1 MTVHFIIS
9 SNCFGSYIIPD
20 AFICELMILAATCRD
35 TREAL
40 EREGMP
46 IMVRVYL
53 RAIRKT
59 RKLHDKLRWVC
70 IRFPSVH
77 RQNVTR
83 LAKIVERVTRIQ
95 TLMRLELDLQ
105 SIESEAFQ
113 AFETIMSNLCEA
125 LEYKSL
131 VLRCRLGCYHCGL
144 GFTRCWYNIDE
155 SGLLNLLQ
163 QCMCLNSIDILL
175 RYKNQSLYP
184 GDVLSYLGL
193 RNLV

>member
-20 AFICELMILAATCRD
+20 AFICELMILAAACRD

-53 RAIRKT
+53 RAIHKT
-59 RKLHDKLRWVC
+59 RELHDKLRWAC

-125 LEYKSL
+125 LEHKSL
-131 VLRCRLGCYHCGL
+131 VLRCRLGCYHCGV
-144 GFTRCWYNIDE
+144 GFTRRWYNLDE

>member
-9 SNCFGSYIIPD
+9 SNCFWSYIIPD

-35 TREAL
+35 TRKAL

-46 IMVRVYL
+46 VMVRVYL
-53 RAIRKT
+53 RTIRKT

-77 RQNVTR
+77 KQNVSR
-83 LAKIVERVTRIQ
+83 LAKVVERITHIQ
-95 TLMRLELDLQ
+95 TVVRVELDLH
-105 SIESEAFQ
+105 SIELGAFRV
-113 AFETIMSNLCEA
+113 FETIMLQLCEA

-131 VLRCRLGCYHCGL
+131 ILRCRLGCYHCGL
-144 GFTRCWYNIDE
+144 GFARCWYDIDE

-163 QCMCLNSIDILL
+163 QCMCLHSIDILL

-184 GDVLSYLGL
+184 EDVLSCLGL
-193 RNLV
+193 KHIV

>member
-1 MTVHFIIS
+1 MTIHFIIS
-9 SNCFGSYIIPD
+9 SNCYLSYIIPD
-20 AFICELMILAATCRD
+20 ALICEMMMLAATCRE
-35 TREAL
+35 TFEAF

-46 IMVRVYL
+46 IIVRVCL
-53 RAIRKT
+53 RRTCIT
-59 RKLHDKLRWVC
+59 RELRNELRWAY

-77 RQNVTR
+77 KQNVPR
-83 LAKIVERVTRIQ
+83 LEKIVEIITRRQ
-95 TLMRLELDLQ
+95 TLVRLELDLQ
-105 SIESEAFQ
+105 SIELVAFR
-113 AFETIMSNLCEA
+113 AFETFMLRLCEV
-125 LEYKSL
+125 LEHKSL

-144 GFTRCWYNIDE
+144 GFTRCWYDIDE